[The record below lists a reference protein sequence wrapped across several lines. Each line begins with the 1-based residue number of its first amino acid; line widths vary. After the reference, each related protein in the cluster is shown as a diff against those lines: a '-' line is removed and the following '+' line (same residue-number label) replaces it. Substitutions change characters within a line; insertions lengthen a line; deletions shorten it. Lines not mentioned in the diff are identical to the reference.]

1 MDANGDGEVSDKEYI
16 QTQMKTIPV
25 EMHEQAVSQ
34 LSTHTERTQS
44 THTHMHTHAHTHTHA
59 RAQAHTHTHKHTT
72 NTNHSFDFTG
82 MRLRGCLWMQGDLI
96 ERSLRDV
103 AALRK
108 ERRNYATTI
117 HTLVACASVS
127 ISD

>member
-44 THTHMHTHAHTHTHA
+44 THTHMHTHAHTHTRT
-59 RAQAHTHTHKHTT
+59 RAHKHTRT
-72 NTNHSFDFTG
+72 RTST
-82 MRLRGCLWMQGDLI
+82 QPIPTTALI
-96 ERSLRDV
+96 LQECD
-103 AALRK
+103 
-108 ERRNYATTI
+108 
-117 HTLVACASVS
+117 
-127 ISD
+127 

>member
-1 MDANGDGEVSDKEYI
+1 
-16 QTQMKTIPV
+16 
-25 EMHEQAVSQ
+25 
-34 LSTHTERTQS
+34 
-44 THTHMHTHAHTHTHA
+44 
-59 RAQAHTHTHKHTT
+59 
-72 NTNHSFDFTG
+72 
-82 MRLRGCLWMQGDLI
+82 MQGDLI